1 MQHACRRAACSCT
14 WRARRLHVLKENLR
28 LYDSRST
35 IFTKTSNVSRISNV
49 SRTPL
54 FAIAFFCKKPRLI
67 IGEIRYLFF
76 LRNKRRL
83 LSLIEAHQEVFY
95 RGSDE
100 ESHLDNS
107 EESWLFVER
116 EGSLRNVDGAA
127 LQDARDVPD
136 DLHQETDL
144 NVGEGDQAA
153 VGYDVVDGNMEL
165 MSENNVLA
173 QGILFESKEGRK
185 WDSKIFFF
193 FFFFCR
199 GACNNFMCPCSMG

>member
-1 MQHACRRAACSCT
+1 M
-14 WRARRLHVLKENLR
+14 
-28 LYDSRST
+28 
-35 IFTKTSNVSRISNV
+35 
-49 SRTPL
+49 
-54 FAIAFFCKKPRLI
+54 
-67 IGEIRYLFF
+67 
-76 LRNKRRL
+76 

-193 FFFFCR
+193 FFFAVAPAIILCVRAQWVKRFR
-199 GACNNFMCPCSMG
+199 KQAETSIGNTLQTVPVVYLSGLCSDVMLLFRDFLME